1 MQFAAP
7 KSDEDIRQITS
18 RDTNSIDL
26 ATIQNKD
33 FEGMLRD
40 EKKYRFLGNRGI
52 KLNP

>member
-1 MQFAAP
+1 MQFSAP
-7 KSDEDIRQITS
+7 KSDEDIRNITS
-18 RDTNSIDL
+18 RDTNTIDL

-33 FEGMLRD
+33 FNGMLRD